1 MNEPS
6 HRTSVPLY
14 ARILI
19 GVGLGLGALLGVG
32 WYYADGLVHVRPVR
46 RPVFPTFVR
55 GQRRD
60 RDGSTHVTL
69 TLTPTTLR
77 PGVMRLEWDVPD
89 GRGGRKV
96 VYGELGPILAQ
107 TKSGVTR
114 AVRFLD
120 APLRLG
126 QSVRASTI
134 GLGNPTMRGLP
145 HLDVTVSGEHGPL
158 PSWLIPPNMA
168 GTTPTLA
175 DAAGTDWIIVTHG
188 YGGLRQDALR
198 ILPTFHRL
206 GLTSLTITYRNA
218 EGAPRTPE
226 KVHRLSAEEWK
237 DLEQAVEYALEH
249 GARRVLLFGFSMGG
263 AITLAFLRYSHMAPL
278 VTAALLDSP
287 ALEWRSL
294 ITHHAYRYKV
304 PLPELLSRFVA
315 WLTVIKSKQDFDAVD
330 HLSVM
335 DTFHTPMLM
344 FHGSIDKTVPVAQV
358 ETFAHARPDIVEYH
372 RVEGAQH
379 VRTWNIDPESYE
391 AAVEGFIRR
400 VLNDAPDRHEPP
412 TVQLKEN
419 QNA

>member
-1 MNEPS
+1 MTETS

-55 GQRRD
+55 GQRKD

-89 GRGGRKV
+89 GHGGRKV
-96 VYGELGPILAQ
+96 VYGELGPILSQ

-134 GLGNPTMRGLP
+134 GLGNPTVRGLP

-158 PSWLIPPNMA
+158 PSWLIPGKMA
-168 GTTPTLA
+168 GKTPTLA

-304 PLPELLSRFVA
+304 PLPDLLSRFVA

-372 RVEGAQH
+372 RIEGAQH
-379 VRTWNIDPESYE
+379 VRTWNIDPEAYE
-391 AAVEGFIRR
+391 AAVEGFIHR

-412 TVQLKEN
+412 TAQLKEN